1 MPEIKQTQLST
12 APVTVPATT
21 IAGVVSLAYRRG
33 IGQVLVIENKSAS
46 AISPRITGR
55 QASEL
60 TVEGLGQVDLSGGL
74 QLETIAAG
82 ASIAIK
88 LDNVR
93 RWLTGQVEVSGAA
106 GAVAYVATIDAVPT
120 YALWM
125 QGGRLVANGRLVM
138 NTRLG

>member
-33 IGQVLVIENKSAS
+33 IGQVLVIENKTAS

-74 QLETIAAG
+74 QLEPIAAG

-106 GAVAYVATIDAVPT
+106 GAVAYVTTIDAVPT